1 MAVTTAAVISAGAAV
16 GGAALDNKNAKASVK
31 SQERQKAASQKYIEE
46 AVKKARSDIF
56 KLYPAAQQSRQQGLD
71 AGISLFQQ
79 AYPQMQNSFQQGNV
93 AAQNALIQ
101 GLGNQQNAILGTGM
115 PMQGM
120 QAQALPIPQGLQ
132 LPPQQLQPINQLG
145 LENG

>member
-1 MAVTTAAVISAGAAV
+1 MALTTATVIGAAASAG
-16 GGAALDNKNAKASVK
+16 GAMMDNKNAKASLK
-31 SQERQKAASQKYIEE
+31 SQERQKANSQKYIEE
-46 AVKKARSDIF
+46 AVRKARSDIF
-56 KLYPAAQQSRQQGLD
+56 KLYPAAQQARQQGLD

-93 AAQNALIQ
+93 AAQKALIQ
-101 GLGNQQNAILGTGM
+101 GLGQQQNAFLGRPVDM
-115 PMQGM
+115 SGM
-120 QAQALPIPQGLQ
+120 QAQALPMPQGLQ